1 MPLHALIRSA
11 RVAGY
16 FTCFRTCSFT
26 PSLSDQPAFAG
37 PSFLGLVASSAP
49 AKTGVVHS
57 AAESTNAEKTRF
69 ISYLRC
75 DSSPLGRDRRI
86 SSADLAQQTNPN
98 GVNGARSR
106 RPP

>member
-37 PSFLGLVASSAP
+37 PSFLGLGASSAP

-69 ISYLRC
+69 ISHLRS
-75 DSSPLGRDRRI
+75 DSSLWVATLV
-86 SSADLAQQTNPN
+86 SA
-98 GVNGARSR
+98 
-106 RPP
+106 PPIWRNKPTQR